1 MHVDVKAI
9 TRRFDEDLA
18 DAEAEVR
25 AAQDRVAQ
33 AQQRVDELQELRRG
47 FTLAIERYG
56 EAAIP
61 AGEEVTAPAE
71 APKRRSRRSRS
82 KAAPQT
88 SAEPSLADAGLAV
101 LAEFGRP
108 ATTDEVY
115 RALVESG
122 RQVKV
127 EQVRSSLGYLEQS
140 AKRIKRVGRA
150 LWELQG

>member
-1 MHVDVKAI
+1 MHVDVEAI

-18 DAEAEVR
+18 DAEAELR
-25 AAQDRVAQ
+25 AAQDCVAQ
-33 AQQRVDELQELRRG
+33 AQQRVEELQDLRRG
-47 FTLAIERYG
+47 FTRAIERYG
-56 EAAIP
+56 EAAVA

-71 APKRRSRRSRS
+71 APKRRSRRSRT
-82 KAAPQT
+82 KAAPQP
-88 SAEPSLADAGLAV
+88 SAEPSLADACLAV
-101 LAEFGRP
+101 LAEVGRP
-108 ATTDEVY
+108 ATTDEIY

-127 EQVRSSLGYLEQS
+127 DQVRSSLGYLGR